1 MDSLRGESF
10 LCLLSAIFIL
20 VAAPSQSNVMFWF
33 WVSFSLETSFSFF
46 PFFLLVSYPVLM
58 FSVGSERLRTGHS
71 GFSLRQAQSTLY
83 LLQLNARRHILVRLY
98 SSKTFQYWITQAN
111 TFHNKHLLW
120 CKPTILKAVDSSFH
134 QDIQYCCNSNLIYL
148 LTICGFLPH
157 GIPLKS
163 RLEFA

>member
-1 MDSLRGESF
+1 MCLKALFCYPFCVHTWLLEMDSLRGESF

-33 WVSFSLETSFSFF
+33 WVSFSLETSFSFL

-83 LLQLNARRHILVRLY
+83 LLQLKRMQASIFWWGCKAMVLYNVTSRR
-98 SSKTFQYWITQAN
+98 W
-111 TFHNKHLLW
+111 
-120 CKPTILKAVDSSFH
+120 
-134 QDIQYCCNSNLIYL
+134 
-148 LTICGFLPH
+148 
-157 GIPLKS
+157 
-163 RLEFA
+163 